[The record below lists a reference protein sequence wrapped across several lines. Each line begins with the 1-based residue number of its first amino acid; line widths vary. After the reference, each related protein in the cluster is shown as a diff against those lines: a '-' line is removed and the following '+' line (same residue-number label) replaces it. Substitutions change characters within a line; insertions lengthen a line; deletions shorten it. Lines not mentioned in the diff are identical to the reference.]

1 MFKRLPR
8 TNLHRKQFIPNSHDF
23 PGLDNTTVWFN
34 YFPGVQWY
42 VLTLRTCWKLEWTSK
57 IAIKV
62 RCVFTCLTVLLNI
75 PHNCYKRTDGED
87 SNICYCHGRQSKDC
101 QVNDLH
107 LVIFNTLH
115 ITWSKKISQPNTQV
129 SKKINPTILQS
140 SCISVIIKW
149 LQGHETR
156 EKSKIDVIH
165 RKMYNL

>member
-1 MFKRLPR
+1 MILLHIQSVVWEIKKNCIKVLFKRLPR

-107 LVIFNTLH
+107 LLIFNTLH
-115 ITWSKKISQPNTQV
+115 ITWSKKLVNLTHKFP
-129 SKKINPTILQS
+129 KKL
-140 SCISVIIKW
+140 
-149 LQGHETR
+149 TR
-156 EKSKIDVIH
+156 LFYKVH
-165 RKMYNL
+165 VFRW